1 MKTKYVY
8 RRVQLLDNDYSDLIE
23 EVVIRFHLKW
33 LENTLSDKVTYLPA
47 CAFSVTLTPYD
58 EFTAISDSS
67 IELFEDETFV
77 LHIFTQ
83 TCEELTSFRTTLPL
97 EV

>member
-8 RRVQLLDNDYSDLIE
+8 RRVMLLDNDLSDLIE
-23 EVVIRFHLKW
+23 EVVVRF
-33 LENTLSDKVTYLPA
+33 
-47 CAFSVTLTPYD
+47 
-58 EFTAISDSS
+58 
-67 IELFEDETFV
+67 ELFEDATFV

-83 TCEELTSFRTTLPL
+83 QCEELTSFRTTLPL